1 MNIQSNVNQMLSL
14 ASLLG
19 SQTPLAEEQRQKVR
33 EKQASERYSKI
44 LSREKEAGEQRLKSS
59 QLEPE
64 STQLEI
70 KSEIQ
75 GGISNTA
82 KSAYLETGSPEFLN
96 EYGKYTFFTS
106 VNNRKVARAKAAE
119 SAEAELKAKQEEKRS
134 SRRNFLDYMKDEP
147 VYAGGDTSKPFGS
160 LRQLSP
166 EIQKAYAAKF
176 KKSEKTK
183 IMDEK
188 DAMNE

>member
-19 SQTPLAEEQRQKVR
+19 SRTPLAEKQKQKVR
-33 EKQASERYSKI
+33 EKQASERYSNLI
-44 LSREKEAGEQRLKSS
+44 SREKEVGEKQLKIAGH
-59 QLEPE
+59 LEPK

-70 KSEIQ
+70 KSENL
-75 GGISNTA
+75 GDISETA
-82 KSAYLETGSPEFLN
+82 KSAYLETGSPEFLE
-96 EYGKYTFFTS
+96 EYGKYNLFS
-106 VNNRKVARAKAAE
+106 SIDKRSAERAKAAE
-119 SAEAELKAKQEEKRS
+119 SAESELKAKQEEKRS

-147 VYAGGDTSKPFGS
+147 TSFGAFGS
-160 LRQLSP
+160 LNP
-166 EIQKAYAAKF
+166 KMQKTIAASYSKYER
-176 KKSEKTK
+176 KK

>member
-19 SQTPLAEEQRQKVR
+19 SQTPLAEKQKQKVR
-33 EKQASERYSKI
+33 EKQVSERYSSLI
-44 LSREKEAGEQRLKSS
+44 SREKEVAEKRLKIAGH
-59 QLEPE
+59 LDPK

-70 KSEIQ
+70 KSEKF
-75 GGISNTA
+75 GEISDTA
-82 KSAYLETGSPEFLN
+82 ESAYLETGSPEFLK
-96 EYGKYTFFTS
+96 EYGKYNLFSS
-106 VNNRKVARAKAAE
+106 VSKSSAERAKAAE

-134 SRRNFLDYMKDEP
+134 SRRNFIDYMKDEP
-147 VYAGGDTSKPFGS
+147 TSLGAFGS
-160 LRQLSP
+160 LNPKL
-166 EIQKAYAAKF
+166 QKSIAATYSKYER
-176 KKSEKTK
+176 KK